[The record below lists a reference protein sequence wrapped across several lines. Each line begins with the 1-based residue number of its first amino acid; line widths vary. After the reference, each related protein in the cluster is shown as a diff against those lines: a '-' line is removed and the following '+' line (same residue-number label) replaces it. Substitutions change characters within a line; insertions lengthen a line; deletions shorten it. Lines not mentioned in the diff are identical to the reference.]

1 MIRDRSLLRDMA
13 GVTIIE
19 FAIVAPV
26 LLALIFGIL
35 DLGHG
40 LYMRSVLQGAVQDAG
55 RDAGLESGQ
64 VMLADI
70 DASVKASVQAVMPF
84 IPDEDIAIKRS
95 NYEAFSD
102 VGKPE
107 DFDDA
112 NGNDIYDDGE
122 CFTDENGNA
131 QWDADVGAVGLG
143 GADDIVRY
151 EVTVSY
157 DRLFPL
163 WSMIGLP
170 QRDTAQATTVMRNQ
184 PFRPNDGRSSVR
196 VCP

>member
-1 MIRDRSLLRDMA
+1 MIRSRSLRRDTT
-13 GVTIIE
+13 GVTIVE

-64 VMLADI
+64 AAQADI

-84 IPDEDIAIKRS
+84 IPDEDIAIERS
-95 NYEAFSD
+95 NYQAFSD
-102 VGKPE
+102 VGTPE
-107 DFDDA
+107 DFDDT
-112 NGNDIYDDGE
+112 NGNDTYDAGE
-122 CFTDENGNA
+122 CFTDQNGNA
-131 QWDADVGAVGLG
+131 QWDSDVGAAGLG
-143 GADDIVRY
+143 GADDIVHY
-151 EVTVSY
+151 QVTVTY
-157 DRLFPL
+157 DRIFPL

-170 QRDTAQATTVMRNQ
+170 QQDTAQATTVMRNQ
-184 PFRPNDGRSSVR
+184 PFGVQEGRTSVR